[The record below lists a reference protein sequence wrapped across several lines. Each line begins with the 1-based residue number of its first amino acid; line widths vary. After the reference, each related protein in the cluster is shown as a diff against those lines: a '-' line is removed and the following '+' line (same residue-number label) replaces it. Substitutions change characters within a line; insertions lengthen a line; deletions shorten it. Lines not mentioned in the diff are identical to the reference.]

1 MKATME
7 WPGKNIPRTGIAI
20 AITTMVMSLII
31 YTSSPAE
38 QLGIYSYLASY
49 LYS

>member
-1 MKATME
+1 ME
-7 WPGKNIPRTGIAI
+7 WPGKNIPRTGIVIAI
-20 AITTMVMSLII
+20 ATMVMSLII

-38 QLGIYSYLASY
+38 QLYRYIYLASY